1 MPILRAGPWG
11 NLTNAFQA
19 VPFDTSAELTYYPVN
34 CAKTNWPSQAW
45 TAWYEVAGCCTPAS
59 ITISGSYSGTLT
71 RTENPSFPDCQYYTG
86 TLDGGETGEVYW
98 DTYSYT
104 YSTLYGS
111 TTVYPPGWSGQ
122 VTDGGITVYIGV
134 LTSSY
139 DECDPSGS
147 YTELFG
153 SSQAFTV
160 T

>member
-1 MPILRAGPWG
+1 MAILRAGPWG
-11 NLTNAFQA
+11 NLSDSFQ
-19 VPFDTSAELTYYPVN
+19 DTGSSGAYPVN
-34 CAKTNWPSQAW
+34 IAKGNWPTQNWA
-45 TAWYEVAGCCTPAS
+45 AYYEAEVAGCCTPAS

-71 RTENPSFPDCQYYTG
+71 RTENPSFPDCQYYSG

-98 DTYSYT
+98 YTYSYT

-139 DECDPSGS
+139 DGCDPSGS

-153 SSQAFTV
+153 SSQTFTV